1 MKAIVKENHVQSI
14 MFILDINKIKQAQL
28 NILLL
33 PDIRFSI
40 ENT

>member
-1 MKAIVKENHVQSI
+1 

-28 NILLL
+28 NVLLL

-40 ENT
+40 ENI